1 MSKTNKLLNEVEQ
14 EVSKNKAPSYVRL
27 ILMLVKSLIQES
39 TARQRKI
46 LDELREL
53 REFVNSP
60 DSDDLNRHI

>member
-27 ILMLVKSLIQES
+27 MLMLVKTLIQ
-39 TARQRKI
+39 
-46 LDELREL
+46 ELREL

-60 DSDDLNRHI
+60 DSDDLNRHV

>member
-27 ILMLVKSLIQES
+27 ILMLVKSLIQE
-39 TARQRKI
+39 
-46 LDELREL
+46 LREL

-60 DSDDLNRHI
+60 DSDDLNRHV